1 MMLKPT
7 FATELKAF
15 FQARKRNYFQWFLSF
30 CTQMEKFSYGFQVGS
45 REPPS
50 HSREDKV
57 THSLV
62 LLGK

>member
-30 CTQMEKFSYGFQVGS
+30 CTQMEKFSYGFKVGS
-45 REPPS
+45 RELPPIQEKTKL
-50 HSREDKV
+50 HI
-57 THSLV
+57 L
-62 LLGK
+62 